1 MMRVDL
7 SLRSHAEPVQKLL
20 YKPLAKIY
28 LSMNIVGLCA
38 DIATM
43 VSSWHA
49 QVLICQQLVLRALY
63 VAIEGTM
70 PNLCITYTVSL

>member
-1 MMRVDL
+1 
-7 SLRSHAEPVQKLL
+7 
-20 YKPLAKIY
+20 
-28 LSMNIVGLCA
+28 MNIVGLCA

-49 QVLICQQLVLRALY
+49 QVLIYQHLVLRALY
-63 VAIEGTM
+63 VAIERTL